1 MGVLPAQDT
10 DTDISVASMAT
21 LGYLQSGVAEQ
32 PGAQGGIYNVIASRK
47 TDRILIVDDDTDF
60 LDTLSFL
67 LNDSGYNVSTA
78 QDGHSLFS
86 KQSNERPDL
95 ILLDIGLG
103 NEDGFELVLKLRKQ
117 SNVPVIMLTGRGHET
132 DQVVGL
138 ELGADDYIVKPYKS
152 AELLA
157 RVKSVLRRSRIVQK
171 QAIERQLSVA
181 HFMGWQCDT
190 TRRKLTSPPGKDIPL
205 TSGEFSLLAAFI
217 HNPDCVLSR
226 ERLLSLTNR
235 KNTTDRSLDVQIL
248 RLRRKLGQDAAGPE
262 LIQAVRS
269 VGYILASKVEWS

>member
-1 MGVLPAQDT
+1 MILARGT
-10 DTDISVASMAT
+10 DSDIPVASIAT
-21 LGYLQSGVAEQ
+21 LGYLLSRVAEQ
-32 PGAQGGIYNVIASRK
+32 SRAAEDIYNVTTTRE
-47 TDRILIVDDDTDF
+47 TDRILIVDDDADF

-67 LNDSGYNVSTA
+67 LKATGYDVSTA
-78 QDGHSLFS
+78 QDGQGLFS
-86 KQSNERPDL
+86 KQAEEQPDL

-152 AELLA
+152 GELLA

-171 QAIERQLSVA
+171 QVSERQPCVA
-181 HFMGWQCDT
+181 HFMDWQCDT
-190 TRRKLTSPPGKDIPL
+190 TLRKLTSPLGKDTPL

-217 HNPDCVLSR
+217 QNPDCVLSR

-235 KNTTDRSLDVQIL
+235 KNTSDRSLDVQIL
-248 RLRRKLGQDAAGPE
+248 RLRRKLGQDAAEPE